1 MKTITFY
8 SYKGGVGRTLALS
21 NIAKRLA
28 EFGKKVCIL
37 DFDLEA
43 PGLHIKLED
52 QIEKQGIQSGIVDY
66 IYEFSTKGTIPNDIS
81 MYSTKLK
88 SPKNMFFIAAG
99 NTLPNDYW
107 MKLAQINWWKLFYS
121 EQSEGI
127 PFFLDLKEK
136 IKLKYNPD
144 YLLID
149 SRTGITELSAITISI
164 LADSV
169 IFFAANNKENIQG
182 CKHVLRS
189 ISNSENNLFGIKKDV
204 HFVLSRIPNPERPD
218 EKTKE
223 EALVSKI
230 FSEFNE
236 FKENQNINIKSFNV
250 LHSDR
255 ELEMEERVK
264 IGYDFEKTSGVISK
278 EYLNLFN
285 NLTKEDFTKNEKIKF
300 NNIRESEFL
309 INKAIREVNTEI
321 AIDLFEKAYKLNPLN
336 SEIYF
341 LKWKIF
347 SDLERHEDA
356 LNEINEYVNK
366 SESSY
371 KSLALRAYSYYKL
384 EKYQDALN
392 DLLKLDDHPTFA
404 TDNLVIGIK
413 LKLKYPDAEILDDFN
428 NLVQKYPNES
438 NAFNARSNY
447 FRQKGDIENALT
459 DIYNALQLNTENG
472 IAYAT
477 LAEIKAGQNDIQEF
491 YRNFELAL
499 KYDFESEKLFLKDF
513 FPIYKRFFN
522 EDKFLKLLEKYNRLE
537 TIERI
542 NKDYFSKNRITIL

>member
-28 EFGKKVCIL
+28 EFGKRVCIL

-43 PGLHIKLED
+43 PGLHIKLEN
-52 QIEKQGIQSGIVDY
+52 QIPKQGIQSGIVDY
-66 IYEFSTKGTIPNDIS
+66 IYEFSTTGNIPEDIS
-81 MYSTKLK
+81 KYLTRLK

-99 NTLPNDYW
+99 NPLSNDYW

-136 IKLKYNPD
+136 IRLTYKPD

-169 IFFAANNKENIQG
+169 VFFSANNKENIQG

-189 ISNSENNLFGIKKDV
+189 IANSENNLFGIKKDI
-204 HFVLSRIPNPERPD
+204 HFVLSRIPNPEKPD

-223 EALVSKI
+223 EALTNKI

-236 FKENQNINIKSFNV
+236 FKENENINLKSFSV

-255 ELEMEERVK
+255 ELEMEECMK
-264 IGYDFEKTSGVISK
+264 IGYEFEKTTSSISK

-285 NLTKEDFTKNEKIKF
+285 KLTEDDLTEEEKIQF
-300 NNIRESEFL
+300 NNIRESEYILSRVINEKDENEALRLFAIAEELNPENPEIFYLRGQMHYGNGNFNEAITQFNKVIEYEDTSIRGLYARAASNYKLKKFEKAL
-309 INKAIREVNTEI
+309 IDLETASSFY
-321 AIDLFEKAYKLNPLN
+321 DLFEIDVRL
-336 SEIYF
+336 
-341 LKWKIF
+341 
-347 SDLERHEDA
+347 
-356 LNEINEYVNK
+356 VNVK
-366 SESSY
+366 S
-371 KSLALRAYSYYKL
+371 
-384 EKYQDALN
+384 
-392 DLLKLDDHPTFA
+392 
-404 TDNLVIGIK
+404 
-413 LKLKYPDAEILDDFN
+413 KLKYSKGEILADLN
-428 NLVQKYPNES
+428 TLIEKYPDES
-438 NAFNARSNY
+438 NGYNERSNY
-447 FRQKGDIENALT
+447 FRITKEFEKALL
-459 DIYNALQLNTENG
+459 DIYKALELDTENG
-472 IAYAT
+472 LAYST
-477 LAEIKAGQNDIQEF
+477 LAEIKACQNEVQEF

-499 KYDFESEKLFLKDF
+499 KYKFDSNQIVDEDVLSVYLPF
-513 FPIYKRFFN
+513 YKEDRFI
-522 EDKFLKLLEKYNRLE
+522 KLLEKYNRFD

-542 NKDYFSKNRITIL
+542 TKLNLTEG

>member
-28 EFGKKVCIL
+28 EFGKRVCIL

-43 PGLHIKLED
+43 PGLHIKLEN
-52 QIEKQGIQSGIVDY
+52 QIQKQGIQTGIVDY
-66 IYEFSTKGTIPNDIS
+66 IYEFSTTGNVPEDIS
-81 MYSTKLK
+81 KYSTRLK

-99 NTLPNDYW
+99 NPLSNDYW

-136 IKLKYNPD
+136 IRLTYKPD

-169 IFFAANNKENIQG
+169 VFFSANNKENIQG

-189 ISNSENNLFGIKKDV
+189 IANSENNLFGIKKDI
-204 HFVLSRIPNPERPD
+204 HFVLSRIPTPEKPD

-223 EALVSKI
+223 AALTTKI

-236 FKENQNINIKSFNV
+236 FKENDNINIKSFNV

-255 ELEMEERVK
+255 ELEMEECVK
-264 IGYDFEKTSGVISK
+264 IGYEFEKTLGVISK

-285 NLTKEDFTKNEKIKF
+285 KLTEDDLTPEEKIQF
-300 NNIRESEFL
+300 NNIRESEYIL
-309 INKAIREVNTEI
+309 SRVINEKDENEALRLFGVAEKLNPENPEIYYLRGQLYYGNSNFKEAITQFDKVIEYENPSIRGLYARAASNFNLTEFKKALVDLEAASNFV
-321 AIDLFEKAYKLNPLN
+321 DLFE
-336 SEIYF
+336 I
-341 LKWKIF
+341 
-347 SDLERHEDA
+347 DVR
-356 LNEINEYVNK
+356 
-366 SESSY
+366 
-371 KSLALRAYSYYKL
+371 
-384 EKYQDALN
+384 
-392 DLLKLDDHPTFA
+392 
-404 TDNLVIGIK
+404 LVIVK
-413 LKLKYPDAEILDDFN
+413 SKLKYSKDKILKDLN
-428 NLVQKYPNES
+428 ALVEKYPDVS
-438 NAFNARSNY
+438 NAFNSRSNY
-447 FRQKGDIENALT
+447 FRKDGDYENALS
-459 DIYNALQLNTENG
+459 DIYKALELDTENG
-472 IAYAT
+472 LAYST
-477 LAEIKAGQNDIQEF
+477 LAEIKACQKEFQEF

-499 KYDFESEKLFLKDF
+499 KYKFDSNQILEEDI
-513 FPIYKRFFN
+513 FPIYLPFFKEERFI
-522 EDKFLKLLEKYNRLE
+522 KLLEKYNRFD
-537 TIERI
+537 TIEKI
-542 NKDYFSKNRITIL
+542 VKFSSTEG

>member
-28 EFGKKVCIL
+28 EFGKRVCIL

-43 PGLHIKLED
+43 PGLHIKLEN
-52 QIEKQGIQSGIVDY
+52 QIQKQGIQTGIVDY
-66 IYEFSTKGTIPNDIS
+66 IYEFSTTGNIPEDIS
-81 MYSTKLK
+81 IYSTRLK
-88 SPKNMFFIAAG
+88 SPKNTSFIAAG
-99 NTLPNDYW
+99 NPLSNDYW

-169 IFFAANNKENIQG
+169 VFFSANNKENIQG

-189 ISNSENNLFGIKKDV
+189 ISNSENNLFGIKKDI
-204 HFVLSRIPNPERPD
+204 HFVLSRIPNPNKPD

-223 EALVSKI
+223 EALTNKI

-236 FKENQNINIKSFNV
+236 FRENENIIIKSFNV

-255 ELEMEERVK
+255 ELEMEECVK
-264 IGYDFEKTSGVISK
+264 IGYEFEQTSGPISK

-285 NLTKEDFTKNEKIKF
+285 VLTENDLTPDEKIQF
-300 NNIRESEFL
+300 NNIRECEYILSRALQEKDINESLRLLEAAAQLNPKNPDVYFHMGKLFFDLYNYNEAL
-309 INKAIREVNTEI
+309 IQ
-321 AIDLFEKAYKLNPLN
+321 FEKVIEYEKPSVRGLFGRAATNYKIK
-336 SEIYF
+336 EF
-341 LKWKIF
+341 
-347 SDLERHEDA
+347 
-356 LNEINEYVNK
+356 
-366 SESSY
+366 
-371 KSLALRAYSYYKL
+371 
-384 EKYQDALN
+384 EKALN
-392 DLLKLDDHPTFA
+392 DLETASDIYELFEIDGLLISTKI
-404 TDNLVIGIK
+404 N
-413 LKLKYPDAEILDDFN
+413 LKYSDNQILESLN
-428 NLVQKYPNES
+428 ALIERYPNVS
-438 NAFNARSNY
+438 NAYNNRSNY
-447 FRQKGDIENALT
+447 YRIKGDYEKALS
-459 DIYNALQLNTENG
+459 DIYKALELDTENG
-472 IAYAT
+472 LAYST
-477 LAEIKAGQNDIQEF
+477 LAEIKACQKELQEF

-499 KYDFESEKLFLKDF
+499 KYKFDSNQIIEDEVLS
-513 FPIYKRFFN
+513 IYSRFFK
-522 EDKFLKLLEKYNRLE
+522 EERFIKLLEKYNRFD
-537 TIERI
+537 TIEKI
-542 NKDYFSKNRITIL
+542 MKLSSPENSIA

>member
-28 EFGKKVCIL
+28 EFGKRVCIL

-43 PGLHIKLED
+43 PGLHIKLEN
-52 QIEKQGIQSGIVDY
+52 QIQKQGVQTGIVDY
-66 IYEFSTKGTIPNDIS
+66 IYEFSSTGNIPEDIS
-81 MYSTKLK
+81 RYSTRIK

-99 NTLPNDYW
+99 NPLSNDYW

-136 IKLKYNPD
+136 IRLTYKPD

-169 IFFAANNKENIQG
+169 VFFSANNKENIQG

-189 ISNSENNLFGIKKDV
+189 IANSENNLFGIKKDI
-204 HFVLSRIPNPERPD
+204 HFVLSRIPIPEKPD

-223 EALVSKI
+223 GALTAKI

-236 FKENQNINIKSFNV
+236 FKENENISIKSFNV

-255 ELEMEERVK
+255 ELEMEECVK
-264 IGYDFEKTSGVISK
+264 IGYEFEKTLGIISK
-278 EYLNLFN
+278 EYLDLFN
-285 NLTKEDFTKNEKIKF
+285 KLTEDDLTPEEKIQF
-300 NNIRESEFL
+300 NNIRECEQIISRAISETD
-309 INKAIREVNTEI
+309 VNESLRLLDI
-321 AIDLFEKAYKLNPLN
+321 AVKLNPRNADIYYHKGWLFFENSQFQNAVEQFDLLVKNEEYSYRGLYGRAASNFRLKELEKSLVDLEMARNIYELYEIDGLLINVKKDLN
-336 SEIYF
+336 YPENEIY
-341 LKWKIF
+341 
-347 SDLERHEDA
+347 SD
-356 LNEINEYVNK
+356 
-366 SESSY
+366 
-371 KSLALRAYSYYKL
+371 
-384 EKYQDALN
+384 LN
-392 DLLKLDDHPTFA
+392 DLLKKFPNKSDA
-404 TDNLVIGIK
+404 YNL
-413 LKLKYPDAEILDDFN
+413 
-428 NLVQKYPNES
+428 
-438 NAFNARSNY
+438 RSNY
-447 FRQKGDIENALT
+447 LREKADYENALS
-459 DIYNALQLNTENG
+459 DIYTALELDTENG
-472 IAYAT
+472 LAYST
-477 LAEIKAGQNDIQEF
+477 LSEIKACQGEYQEF

-499 KYDFESEKLFLKDF
+499 KYKFNSDLIFEDKDIEA
-513 FPIYKRFFN
+513 IYKTFFREERFI
-522 EDKFLKLLEKYNRLE
+522 KLLEKYNRFD

-542 NKDYFSKNRITIL
+542 MKLNLQSN

>member
-43 PGLHIKLED
+43 PGLHIKLEN
-52 QIEKQGIQSGIVDY
+52 QIQKQGIQKGIVDY
-66 IYEFSTKGTIPNDIS
+66 IYEFSTKGTIPEDIS
-81 MYSTKLK
+81 KYSTKLK
-88 SPKNMFFIAAG
+88 SPKNTIFIAAG
-99 NTLPNDYW
+99 NPLSNEYW
-107 MKLAQINWWKLFYS
+107 KKLAQVDWWKLFYS

-136 IKLKYNPD
+136 IRLKFNPD

-169 IFFAANNKENIQG
+169 VFFAANNKENIQG

-204 HFVLSRIPNPERPD
+204 HFVLSRIPNPEKPD

-223 EALVSKI
+223 EALTKKI

-236 FKENQNINIKSFNV
+236 FKENENISIKSFNV

-255 ELEMEERVK
+255 ELEMEECMK
-264 IGYDFEKTSGVISK
+264 IGYEFEKTSGTISK

-285 NLTKEDFTKNEKIKF
+285 KLTEDDLSPEEKKQF
-300 NNIRESEFL
+300 NNVRESEYL
-309 INKAIREVNTEI
+309 LSRVLSEKDTNESLRLLEVAEN
-321 AIDLFEKAYKLNPLN
+321 LNPKN
-336 SEIYF
+336 PEIYF
-341 LKWKIF
+341 SRGQMYYDNNNYREAIVQYNKVIELEIPSIRGLYARAAANYKLKEYDKALI
-347 SDLERHEDA
+347 DLEVASNLYD
-356 LNEINEYVNK
+356 LYEIDIRLVNVK
-366 SESSY
+366 M
-371 KSLALRAYSYYKL
+371 
-384 EKYQDALN
+384 
-392 DLLKLDDHPTFA
+392 
-404 TDNLVIGIK
+404 
-413 LKLKYPDAEILDDFN
+413 KLKYSDDKIIESLN
-428 NLVQKYPNES
+428 SLIEKYPNES
-438 NAFNARSNY
+438 NAYNERSNY
-447 FRQKGDIENALT
+447 YRTLNNYEKALL
-459 DIYNALQLNTENG
+459 DIYEALELDTENG
-472 IAYAT
+472 LAYST
-477 LAEIKAGQNDIQEF
+477 LAEIKACQKEIQEF

-499 KYDFESEKLFLKDF
+499 KYKFDSNRILDDDIWSIYLPF
-513 FPIYKRFFN
+513 FKEERFI
-522 EDKFLKLLEKYNRLE
+522 KLLEKYNKFD
-537 TIERI
+537 TIEKI
-542 NKDYFSKNRITIL
+542 KKLGS

>member
-43 PGLHIKLED
+43 PGLQIKLEN
-52 QIEKQGIQSGIVDY
+52 QIQKQGIQSGIVDY
-66 IYEFSTKGTIPNDIS
+66 IYEFSTTGNIPEDIS
-81 MYSTKLK
+81 KYSTRLK

-99 NTLPNDYW
+99 NPLSNDYW

-136 IKLKYNPD
+136 IRLKYNPD

-169 IFFAANNKENIQG
+169 VFFSANNKENIQG

-189 ISNSENNLFGIKKDV
+189 IANSENNLFGIKKDI
-204 HFVLSRIPNPERPD
+204 HFVLSRIPTPEKPD

-223 EALVSKI
+223 AALTTKI

-236 FKENQNINIKSFNV
+236 FKENDNINIKSFNV

-255 ELEMEERVK
+255 ELEMEECVK
-264 IGYDFEKTSGVISK
+264 IGYEFEKTSGVISK

-285 NLTKEDFTKNEKIKF
+285 KLTEDDLTPEEKIQF
-300 NNIRESEFL
+300 NNIRECEQIISRAISETD
-309 INKAIREVNTEI
+309 INESLRLLDVAV
-321 AIDLFEKAYKLNPLN
+321 KLNPRNADIYYHKGWLFFENSQFQSAVEQFDLLVKNEEYSYRGLYGRAASNFRLKELKKSLVDLEIARNIYELYEIDGLLINVKKDLN
-336 SEIYF
+336 YPEDEIY
-341 LKWKIF
+341 
-347 SDLERHEDA
+347 SD
-356 LNEINEYVNK
+356 
-366 SESSY
+366 
-371 KSLALRAYSYYKL
+371 
-384 EKYQDALN
+384 LN
-392 DLLKLDDHPTFA
+392 DLLKKFPNHSDA
-404 TDNLVIGIK
+404 YNL
-413 LKLKYPDAEILDDFN
+413 
-428 NLVQKYPNES
+428 
-438 NAFNARSNY
+438 RSNY
-447 FRQKGDIENALT
+447 MREKGDYENALS
-459 DIYNALQLNTENG
+459 DIYTALQLDTENG
-472 IAYAT
+472 LAYST
-477 LAEIKAGQNDIQEF
+477 LSEIKACQGEYQEF

-499 KYDFESEKLFLKDF
+499 KYKFDSDLIFEDHEVES
-513 FPIYKRFFN
+513 IYKTFFREERFI
-522 EDKFLKLLEKYNRLE
+522 KLLEKYNKFE

-542 NKDYFSKNRITIL
+542 MKLNTNGE